1 MAATKPDDGMC
12 QETSG
17 FLFSHPCD
25 RFATQQ
31 CFRCQKPICE
41 DHGQETPE
49 GVVCTTCLKKQKQAE
64 SQANRDDRT
73 TTTSD
78 YGHTYYG
85 SDPYFYGTHYY
96 PGYGHPVSHSKSA
109 QTPPPI
115 TASPTPDMISGTD
128 FGDDDDDDK
137 REEHDPADFTEGDAG
152 SLQREEDADFESDMG
167 AS

>member
-1 MAATKPDDGMC
+1 MAMTKPDDGMC

-85 SDPYFYGTHYY
+85 SDPYFYGDRYY
-96 PGYGHPVSHSKSA
+96 PGYGHRASHTHSD
-109 QTPPPI
+109 QTPSPI
-115 TASPTPDMISGTD
+115 PASQSPDMISGAD
-128 FGDDDDDDK
+128 FDDDVDK
-137 REEHDPADFTEGDAG
+137 REAHDPADFTEGDAG